1 MKKVWAILI
10 LTVAFGCHREKVGTD
25 KCVEK
30 PSDGRICTF
39 EYAPV
44 CGCNGKTY
52 GNTCAAESV
61 GILVYTKGPCGAGK

>member
-1 MKKVWAILI
+1 MKKLFMMLLVMAAL
-10 LTVAFGCHREKVGTD
+10 GCHKEKIETS

-30 PSDGRICTF
+30 PSDGRMCTF

-52 GNTCAAESV
+52 GNACAAESV
-61 GILVYTKGPCGAGK
+61 GILIYTKGPCKAK